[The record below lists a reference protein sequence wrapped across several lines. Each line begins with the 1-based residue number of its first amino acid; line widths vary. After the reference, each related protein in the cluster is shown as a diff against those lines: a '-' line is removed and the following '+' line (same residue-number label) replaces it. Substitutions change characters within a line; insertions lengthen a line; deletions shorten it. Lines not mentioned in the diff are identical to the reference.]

1 VVSLLLALSVW
12 FTGSLWWAIGF
23 HAAWDWGQ
31 SFLYGTPDSG
41 LLVTGHYLTSRPRGT
56 VLLSGG
62 ETGPEGSLYAVAL
75 LVLLIVLAY
84 LWWRARI
91 SSPHRAEWPRRF
103 AQQETD
109 RCAEQTREKTTA
121 EDVA

>member
-12 FTGSLWWAIGF
+12 FTGSLWCAIGF

-41 LLVTGHYLTSRPRGT
+41 LLVTGHYLSSRPRGS

-62 ETGPEGSLYAVAL
+62 ETGPEGSIYAVG
-75 LVLLIVLAY
+75 LLIPLILFAY
-84 LWWRARI
+84 MWWRTRG
-91 SSPHRAEWPRRF
+91 PAEWPQRF
-103 AQQETD
+103 AQQDAD
-109 RCAEQTREKTTA
+109 RAGERQEAQRAA